1 MGLKDDILSVFED
14 MNSLY
19 KYTAVT
25 NPPANANPA
34 LACWYVE
41 HEGDYEVTTDE
52 TLQSGVTYYLR
63 GYEDCNKYLSDEL
76 GRVIKQFVADCTLT
90 PPAIITGSDSSP
102 SGAFSGEA
110 TVEWKITGNKIAEKL
125 YEACTAPGMTDDS
138 FALAF
143 ATALTADLP
152 TWSGTL
158 EGATIP
164 SSGGSPVASTDDV
177 VVTGIYNAAAVSTK
191 LKATFRSMRNMYHEG
206 DKPNEKFAE
215 DLADAITTYYTTAQL
230 TGRGKTHLS
239 GCAFAITVTAP
250 TES

>member
-1 MGLKDDILSVFED
+1 MGLKEDILSVFEN

-19 KYTAVT
+19 KYTEVT

-41 HEGDYEVTTDE
+41 HEGDYEVTADE
-52 TLQSGVTYYLR
+52 TLQAGVTYYTR
-63 GYEDCNKYLSDEL
+63 GYEDCNRYMSDGL
-76 GRVIKQFVADCTLT
+76 GRVIKKFVADCTLT
-90 PPAIITGSDSSP
+90 PDSPVTGSDSSP

-110 TVEWKITGNKIAEKL
+110 TVSWQIAGTTIADKL
-125 YEACTAPGMTDDS
+125 YEACIAQGMTDDS

-143 ATALTADLP
+143 STALTADLP
-152 TWSGTL
+152 TWSGKL
-158 EGATIP
+158 EGETTPTGSSPTPTADTI
-164 SSGGSPVASTDDV
+164 V
-177 VVTGIYNAAAVSTK
+177 VMGVYNASAVSTK

-206 DKPNEKFAE
+206 DKPNDKFAG

-230 TGRGKTHLS
+230 TGKGSTHLS